1 MSHKVGILPQTSLGG
16 LLSAYEQTSS
26 VLKNAGGNI
35 LNDDILEEDY
45 EDYDEKE
52 RNEIPEEGD
61 EEEKG
66 KNDVRLA
73 EEAAKLGDLTLTELT
88 SSVEVSEGMVE
99 LMINKE
105 FPTAKKVTLTDCIN
119 TCVVDEDGGNE
130 YAAGDWVEILLP
142 DMKWRLAMVKRVVKQ
157 APDDW
162 NWNAPENAG
171 QEPDWLYFYNA
182 GLQRMLTV
190 DQLRSPEQGLRAIFG
205 ARPFLFQQWAL
216 LKYESTVRFQEDHPA
231 DFTEMNAQEFAH
243 NLFDAWIIDPRNSD
257 LKKVVFD
264 EAGGESKVVQE
275 ELLDHILKP
284 FQLIDEMEEWEFEDE
299 VSE

>member
-1 MSHKVGILPQTSLGG
+1 MIRVKEGDLERIVECACIVEHTYLWGSFSFCLWIASEICTFEKENNFFFKDKIHIFAYLCMSHKVGILPQTSLGG

-105 FPTAKKVTLTDCIN
+105 LPTA
-119 TCVVDEDGGNE
+119 
-130 YAAGDWVEILLP
+130 
-142 DMKWRLAMVKRVVKQ
+142 
-157 APDDW
+157 
-162 NWNAPENAG
+162 
-171 QEPDWLYFYNA
+171 
-182 GLQRMLTV
+182 
-190 DQLRSPEQGLRAIFG
+190 
-205 ARPFLFQQWAL
+205 
-216 LKYESTVRFQEDHPA
+216 
-231 DFTEMNAQEFAH
+231 
-243 NLFDAWIIDPRNSD
+243 
-257 LKKVVFD
+257 
-264 EAGGESKVVQE
+264 
-275 ELLDHILKP
+275 
-284 FQLIDEMEEWEFEDE
+284 
-299 VSE
+299 